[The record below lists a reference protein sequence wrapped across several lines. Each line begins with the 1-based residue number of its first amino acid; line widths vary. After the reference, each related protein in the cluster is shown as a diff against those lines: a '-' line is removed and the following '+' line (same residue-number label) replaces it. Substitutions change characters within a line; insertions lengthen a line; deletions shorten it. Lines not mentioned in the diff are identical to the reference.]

1 MTLPEIT
8 SSLGAVVGVIAA
20 VVSIVFAVRS
30 EKSAKHVEAATRRL
44 ADAAEKANE
53 IQLNSVPSPGVS
65 WGDANWRAGD
75 TYSIKN
81 IGTAA
86 AYVKA
91 VESEPL
97 EHSNLLVV
105 RTDLPCVINPGDS
118 IEFMTIATFQGRA
131 DPVIV
136 WSLSEG
142 AEPLERTRR
151 SAIKPR

>member
-1 MTLPEIT
+1 MSASEIT
-8 SSLGAVVGVIAA
+8 SSLGAVIGVIAA

-30 EKSAKHVEAATRRL
+30 EKSAKHVEEATRRL

-53 IQLNSVPSPGVS
+53 IQLSSVPSPEVI
-65 WGDANWRAGD
+65 WGDAIWRAGD

-91 VESEPL
+91 LVSEPV
-97 EHSNLLVV
+97 EHSNLLNV
-105 RTDLPCVINPGDS
+105 RTDLPRVVNPGDS

-136 WSLSEG
+136 WSLSED
-142 AEPLERTRR
+142 AEFLERTRR